1 MKMNKEDIKAI
12 LYKFSNMRIE
22 RGSIE
27 FDTIYTLLTN
37 HPEADEKMGVG
48 VDHFFVQQSKWKMNQ
63 YNFMISRVDGTTV
76 DFSYMA
82 CLNPQHKRSKEKHN
96 WSSLFRNVVKDQID
110 SFRECAFAVVG
121 SKDKFV
127 CSQTKL
133 KYNKMYS
140 HVDHVYPLTF
150 NSILFEF
157 IKKYNVD
164 LDSLEVSKDLGT
176 SETQNIL
183 NEDVTKA
190 FYEFH
195 KERSVLR
202 IVCSSANLQA
212 KKTKDYN
219 NEDPTKLR
227 KTLLREYPQYHV
239 KTEYTYETYK
249 EE

>member
-1 MKMNKEDIKAI
+1 METNILSQLGIDISQ
-12 LYKFSNMRIE
+12 LGRKFSAFIYE
-22 RGSIE
+22 KVLAVSIMIG
-27 FDTIYTLLTN
+27 TKS
-37 HPEADEKMGVG
+37 PSQS
-48 VDHFFVQQSKWKMNQ
+48 VQEQSPPNSVQEQSLPKSEVQ
-63 YNFMISRVDGTTV
+63 
-76 DFSYMA
+76 
-82 CLNPQHKRSKEKHN
+82 
-96 WSSLFRNVVKDQID
+96 LFRNVVKDQID